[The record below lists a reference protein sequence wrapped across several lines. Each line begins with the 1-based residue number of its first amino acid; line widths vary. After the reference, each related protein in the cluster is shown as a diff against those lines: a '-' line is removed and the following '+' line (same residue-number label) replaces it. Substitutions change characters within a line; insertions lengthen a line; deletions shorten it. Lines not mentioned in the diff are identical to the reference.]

1 MSLIVLV
8 FWDGLTLSFYVYRAS
23 VRPKGSLAAWI
34 PCGPGLV
41 RGVKPTKS
49 MDPTF
54 SNRIRHIRHVQL
66 YISNHINLSQLSIVK
81 NSPLGEPW
89 GTQRTAEFSRCAGNP
104 SQPDHV
110 ASHLRRRPKRRIQH
124 LVPKTS
130 WGSADSISDQSV
142 RQVIV
147 PIALA
152 KCQKHP
158 RQLQPPRIFC
168 TEKCP

>member
-66 YISNHINLSQLSIVK
+66 YISNHINLSQLSWKIRRWA
-81 NSPLGEPW
+81 LGDSENWQSSGGWKPFTA
-89 GTQRTAEFSRCAGNP
+89 GPRRVTFTSQTQAPGGFSIL
-104 SQPDHV
+104 SQRHPED
-110 ASHLRRRPKRRIQH
+110 LP
-124 LVPKTS
+124 T
-130 WGSADSISDQSV
+130 
-142 RQVIV
+142 
-147 PIALA
+147 
-152 KCQKHP
+152 QKHP

>member
-54 SNRIRHIRHVQL
+54 SNRIRHIRHIRHVQL
-66 YISNHINLSQLSIVK
+66 YISNHIKSYQPITIAVK
-81 NSPLGEPW
+81 NSPLSPGGLREL
-89 GTQRTAEFSRCAGNP
+89 AEFRWLETLHSRTTSRHIYVANP
-104 SQPDHV
+104 S
-110 ASHLRRRPKRRIQH
+110 SRRIQH

-130 WGSADSISDQSV
+130 WGSADSETSKAAATASYILHRKVS
-142 RQVIV
+142 
-147 PIALA
+147 L
-152 KCQKHP
+152 K
-158 RQLQPPRIFC
+158 L
-168 TEKCP
+168 